1 MAAPDLPELKIIQ
14 VGDYRLSYRELG
26 EGPALL
32 FIHGMGGNSINWESQ
47 FQFFS
52 DKFRVIAWDAPGYGS
67 SDDWD
72 HDTPST
78 GDYALLI
85 SDFLNILG
93 VTAAHLVG
101 HSYGGVIVT
110 AFYRSFRERVLSL
123 TLAQPVVG
131 GGVDPLKDRNK
142 VIAAREREVRELG
155 TEGYAKLHAPRSCSP
170 HAEQRVIDRAIEV
183 TKTMRIDGYLT
194 QFRSLRHANI
204 YEWTFRPRVPAMIV
218 GGEEDRTSQ
227 KSMIDEIADQMP
239 GIEKHTIPGVGHM
252 FYLENPERFN
262 KILKSFLARQVL
274 I

>member
-1 MAAPDLPELKIIQ
+1 MGGSRIAELQITQ
-14 VGDYRLSYRELG
+14 VGDYSLSYRELG
-26 EGPALL
+26 DGPALV

-72 HDTPST
+72 HDTPSA
-78 GDYALLI
+78 GEYALLI
-85 SDFLNILG
+85 SEFLDALG
-93 VTAAHLVG
+93 VTSAHLVG
-101 HSYGGVIVT
+101 HSYGGVMVT
-110 AFYRSFRERVLSL
+110 AFYRSFRERVLSI
-123 TLAQPVVG
+123 TLAEPVVG
-131 GGVDPLKDRNK
+131 GGVDSLKDRNRE
-142 VIAAREREVRELG
+142 IAAREREIQELG

-170 HAEQRVIDRAIEV
+170 HAAQQIIDRAIEV

-218 GGEEDRTSQ
+218 GGEFDRTSTE
-227 KSMIDEIADQMP
+227 SMIDDIADQMH
-239 GIEKHTIPGVGHM
+239 GIEKHTMLGVGHM

-262 KILKSFLARQVL
+262 KMLENFLVRRVL
-274 I
+274 T